1 MTLMERRTDM
11 ESHKSCCDVESH
23 HHHMCNR
30 QNTTV
35 IPEVESLTF
44 SPTVKCGICGAMA
57 ASVKDVCTPVNVFE
71 AEQVT

>member
-1 MTLMERRTDM
+1 M
-11 ESHKSCCDVESH
+11 KAQKNCCDNESH

-35 IPEVESLTF
+35 VPEVQELTYA
-44 SPTVKCGICGAMA
+44 PTVKCGICGALA
-57 ASVKDVCTPVNVFE
+57 ASVKDVCTPVNIFE